1 MLEVMVPV
9 VVVVIAVVG
18 VDVDVLAEVTSS
30 TTGANDDEED
40 FRLRPFFLE
49 NSNDDSNGDN
59 LPVWYAC
66 GNTYALTNDKT
77 VTIHFIRNVCDRI
90 GIDMDM
96 YNKPQTITATNDGR
110 RPCCGSCDKFGLY
123 PIATVAKIIFHNP
136 ATIQNVDHD
145 QNGGIIDS
153 IIVVV
158 VNNNGGVMLYH
169 TPNHVILTAS
179 TFHFVGGSSSSSISV
194 STLLL

>member
-1 MLEVMVPV
+1 MVLV
-9 VVVVIAVVG
+9 VVVVVAVVG
-18 VDVDVLAEVTSS
+18 VDVLVEVTSS
-30 TTGANDDEED
+30 TGADEEED

-49 NSNDDSNGDN
+49 NINDSNGDN

-66 GNTYALTNDKT
+66 GNTYTLTNDKT
-77 VTIHFIRNVCDRI
+77 VIIHFIRNVCDII

-96 YNKPQTITATNDGR
+96 YNKPQTITATKLETR
-110 RPCCGSCDKFGLY
+110 SCCGSCDKFGLY

-136 ATIQNVDHD
+136 ATIQNVDHE
-145 QNGGIIDS
+145 NGGIDDS
-153 IIVVV
+153 IIIVVV
-158 VNNNGGVMLYH
+158 TNNGGVMLYH

-194 STLLL
+194 STLL